1 MITTSATLKNTNGLT
16 IHRQCDGSSVI
27 RNFVRRYLSALHE
40 ARVFR
45 MWYYYDHH
53 KTTNKM
59 LTRLVKIIIP
69 RDGYSIRSTKGVPKV
84 TFSFSYTLRVGF
96 GSRVWLIPTLCEIR
110 RIAVL
115 KFHDTDPY
123 SSRIQTYPDVPCS
136 KTCDGLNP
144 WHEISDV
151 RIRHWNG
158 AYGNPEISLHSQIC
172 RK

>member
-1 MITTSATLKNTNGLT
+1 MRLPSLSN
-16 IHRQCDGSSVI
+16 VI
-27 RNFVRRYLSALHE
+27 
-40 ARVFR
+40 
-45 MWYYYDHH
+45 YYYDHY
-53 KTTNKM
+53 KTTNTM

-144 WHEISDV
+144 WHEKSDV
-151 RIRHWNG
+151 RIRH
-158 AYGNPEISLHSQIC
+158 
-172 RK
+172 